1 MKKWSAIATMVFA
14 LGVLTITW
22 SLPQSATADEQARL
36 TGNENHNIE
45 LLDAQ
50 QMIHHFQMNN
60 PEQDVVGGYF
70 GKAAFQRILNQDGCV
85 GIRYYFGI
93 SEDGHPNLVLVGV
106 DKLGNDLVKGE
117 LAERSLPC
125 PPMCGDLRL
134 DEYVAPQSQISQ
146 R

>member
-14 LGVLTITW
+14 LGVLTIAW

-93 SEDGHPNLVLVGV
+93 SEDGILHSG
-106 DKLGNDLVKGE
+106 GNSNGRQAMWPGFEHGGPL
-117 LAERSLPC
+117 LERC
-125 PPMCGDLRL
+125 M
-134 DEYVAPQSQISQ
+134 
-146 R
+146 